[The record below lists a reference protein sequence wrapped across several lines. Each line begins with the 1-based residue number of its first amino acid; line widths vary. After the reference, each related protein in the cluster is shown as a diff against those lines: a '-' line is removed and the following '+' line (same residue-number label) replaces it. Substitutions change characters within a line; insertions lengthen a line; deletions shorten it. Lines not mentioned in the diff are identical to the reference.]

1 MDIRTGPIHE
11 RYNHLINVIT
21 SERFLK
27 LQGIGNEVP
36 FFICPYKPDEEL
48 VMQRLQKQLREKA
61 IQSGL
66 NLLHVNLYDL
76 SIELLKE
83 RGLWEQIL
91 EIEPELSKAELLE
104 TLDGV
109 LDCKNNLVPAI
120 AAKINQQLPDVLF
133 ISGIGEVFPYIRTHN
148 LLENMQPI
156 VKGFPSV
163 FFFPGTYSFSV
174 ETGAYLDLFDRLHA
188 NKYYRAFDIY
198 NYEF

>member
-48 VMQRLQKQLREKA
+48 AMQRLQKQLREKA
-61 IQSGL
+61 IQSGH
-66 NLLHVNLYDL
+66 NLLQINLYDL

-120 AAKINQQLPDVLF
+120 ATKVNQQPPDVLF
-133 ISGIGEVFPYIRTHN
+133 ISGIGEVFPFIRTHN

-163 FFFPGTYSFSV
+163 FFFPGTYSYSI

-198 NYEF
+198 NYEV

>member
-1 MDIRTGPIHE
+1 MDIRTGPLHD
-11 RYNHLINVIT
+11 RYQHLLAVIT

-27 LQGIGNEVP
+27 LQGISNEVP

-61 IQSGL
+61 IQSGVS
-66 NLLHVNLYDL
+66 LLHINLYDL
-76 SIELLKE
+76 SIELLKD

-120 AAKINQQLPDVLF
+120 AAKIDLQLPDVLF

-148 LLENMQPI
+148 LLENMQAI
-156 VKGFPSV
+156 AKGFPSV

-188 NKYYRAFDIY
+188 SKYYRAFDIY
-198 NYEF
+198 NYEV

>member
-11 RYNHLINVIT
+11 RYDHLFNVIT

-48 VMQRLQKQLREKA
+48 AMQRLQKQLREKA
-61 IQSGL
+61 IQSGH
-66 NLLHVNLYDL
+66 NLLQINLYDL

-120 AAKINQQLPDVLF
+120 ATKVNQQPPDVLF
-133 ISGIGEVFPYIRTHN
+133 ISGIGEVYPYIRTHN
-148 LLENMQPI
+148 LLENMQP
-156 VKGFPSV
+156 VAKGFPSV
-163 FFFPGTYSFSV
+163 FFFPGTYSYSV

-198 NYEF
+198 NYEV

>member
-11 RYNHLINVIT
+11 RYDHLFNVIT

-36 FFICPYKPDEEL
+36 FFICPYKPDEEI

-61 IQSGL
+61 IQSGH
-66 NLLHVNLYDL
+66 NLLQINLYDL

-120 AAKINQQLPDVLF
+120 ATKVNQQPPDVLF
-133 ISGIGEVFPYIRTHN
+133 ISGIGEVFPFIRTHN

-163 FFFPGTYSFSV
+163 FFFPGTYSYSI

-198 NYEF
+198 NYEV

>member
-1 MDIRTGPIHE
+1 MKIGSGPMHE
-11 RYNHLINVIT
+11 RYRHLLAVIT

-48 VMQRLQKQLREKA
+48 VMQSLQKQLREKA
-61 IQSGL
+61 SQEGL
-66 NLLHVNLYDL
+66 NILHINLYDL

-91 EIEPELSKAELLE
+91 EMEPEMSKAELLE

-109 LDCKNNLVPAI
+109 LDCKSNLIPAI
-120 AAKINQQLPDVLF
+120 AVKINQQPPDVLF

-148 LLENMQPI
+148 LLENMQSTA
-156 VKGFPSV
+156 KGFPSV

-198 NYEF
+198 NYEV